1 MRPPALRSFLGGGA
15 DEDDAADRRASARVS
30 EVRAM
35 SIARQGTVNA
45 GLRGRAL
52 AEVVTLDE
60 SRLEH
65 LVEAVEA
72 LGLSARAFDRIRRV
86 ARTIADLEQ
95 AAEVGTTHL
104 DEALSYR
111 VLDRT

>member
-1 MRPPALRSFLGGGA
+1 
-15 DEDDAADRRASARVS
+15 
-30 EVRAM
+30 M